1 MAASTSPLFV
11 RLPSGEAEK
20 LDRAAFEL
28 KTSKGKLV
36 AGLVA
41 RYIDPTDEGSMESL
55 RALQTDDRPV
65 VGRAYVR
72 PRDDGDV
79 LTAAEAAQLLRVGE
93 GTVRELAARGDL
105 PGRKLGRQWRF
116 SRLALLEWLGAGGAE
131 RSRAGFR

>member
-1 MAASTSPLFV
+1 MSTSPLFV
-11 RLPSGEAEK
+11 RLPAGEAEK

-41 RYIDPTDEGSMESL
+41 RYVDPSNENGLEAL
-55 RALQTDDRPV
+55 RALQPDGAPI

-72 PRDDGDV
+72 ATDHGEV
-79 LTAAEAAQLLRVGE
+79 LTVAETARLLRVGE
-93 GTVRELAARGDL
+93 HTVRELALQGHL

-116 SRLALLEWLGAGGAE
+116 SKRALLEWLGSPE
-131 RSRAGFR
+131 RAPAGFRH

>member
-1 MAASTSPLFV
+1 MPTSPLFV
-11 RLPSGEAEK
+11 RLPAGEAEK

-41 RYIDPTDEGSMESL
+41 RYVDPSSENGLDAL
-55 RALQTDDRPV
+55 RALQTDGTPI

-72 PRDDGDV
+72 PADESDV
-79 LTAAEAAQLLRVGE
+79 LTVAEAARMLRVGE
-93 GTVRELAARGDL
+93 HTVRELAAQGQL

-116 SRLALLEWLGAGGAE
+116 SRRALLDWLGSVE
-131 RSRAGFR
+131 RAPAGFKPS